1 MQARRRSTLGGG
13 LTVAAIAF
21 GVWSTVAAGTA
32 SAETVTPPA
41 IAQAPSAEYTVPEY
55 TAAGCILSN
64 DDGGCVG
71 SGVYSQIT
79 SGGSKGA
86 AAGAV
91 GGCVTGAAAGGAGC
105 GPGALTGATGGLV
118 AGAVGG
124 VLGGLF

>member
-1 MQARRRSTLGGG
+1 MQARRRSTIGGG
-13 LTVAAIAF
+13 LTVAVLALGA
-21 GVWSTVAAGTA
+21 WSSVAAGTA
-32 SAETVTPPA
+32 SAETPTPPV
-41 IAQAPSAEYTVPEY
+41 IAQVFPAEH
-55 TAAGCILSN
+55 AAGCLVSN

-91 GGCVTGAAAGGAGC
+91 GGCVTGAAAAGAGC

-124 VLGGLF
+124 VLGRLF